1 MNIWTYVYAAA
12 ALIYSV
18 TFFYVLAKNP
28 YSLFNW
34 VLSLVFASLAVW
46 TAGDAFDSNSLV
58 SLSTSEF
65 IMKIQSIGWV
75 FYIFYLFLFILM
87 FTKNKSI
94 LGSPALYISGYLLS
108 FLFLLSAFSGRMIIY
123 GNRSEF
129 GFSGRWAA
137 TPDSYLFFGYY
148 LALFVV
154 VIILL
159 IRFRSGYVKK
169 SAYREITD
177 IMLVALVL
185 CVVVGTFTNVVFKF
199 MRIYSPFKIE
209 LIMLTFVYAIIYA
222 AEKYDILEITPA
234 RTADDLLETIDFGV
248 VLLTVDGIIAAENE
262 KAAAMEA
269 PPKGAEGMKLS
280 GVMDMPALEET
291 MRTGNASAC
300 EIKTTAAD
308 GRKLTLNASCVP
320 ALKDKKRVGYICVMN
335 DITDRKKAEAKL
347 VGTVDELRRSNADL
361 ENFAHIVAHDLREP
375 SRIVSLYLQR
385 FRGKM
390 KGRLSDEMEVCL
402 ETALEGAIKM
412 NDIIRGIFEYSRAEM
427 NEKPVV
433 VGLIGVLKEA
443 ALTLDLKINASKA
456 LIDLPEGENAV
467 LMGDATML
475 CQLFVNLIDNAIK
488 YSGPSRP
495 EITITTQR
503 EGGYVVVAV
512 EDNGMGI
519 DPRYREK
526 IFEMFARLHPR
537 GEYAGEGIG
546 LAMCRKI
553 AESHG
558 GRIWAEGRASGSGS
572 VFKVSL
578 PVAAEPGVGQ

>member
-12 ALIYSV
+12 TLIYGV

-28 YSLFNW
+28 YSLYNW
-34 VLSLVFASLAVW
+34 VLSFVFASLAVW
-46 TAGDAFDSNSLV
+46 TAGDAFNSNAII

-65 IMKIQSIGWV
+65 VMKIQSIGWV

-87 FTKNKSI
+87 FTKNRSVV
-94 LGSPALYISGYLLS
+94 GSPALYIAGYLLS
-108 FLFLLSAFSGRMIIY
+108 FVFLLSAFSGRMIIY

-129 GFSGRWAA
+129 GFSGRWAG
-137 TPDSYLFFGYY
+137 TPDTYLFFAYY
-148 LALFVV
+148 MALFVI

-159 IRFRSGYVKK
+159 VRFRSGYVKK

-177 IMLVALVL
+177 IMLTALVL

-199 MRIYSPFKIE
+199 MGIYSPFKIE
-209 LIMLTFVYAIIYA
+209 LIMLTFAYAIVYA

-234 RTADDLLETIDFGV
+234 KTADDLLESIDFGV

-262 KAAAMEA
+262 KAAAMKA
-269 PPKGAEGMKLS
+269 PPGGAEGMKLS
-280 GVMDMPALEET
+280 GVMDIPALEET

-300 EIKTTAAD
+300 EIKTTAVD
-308 GRKLTLNASCVP
+308 GRKLTLHASCVP
-320 ALKDKKRVGYICVMN
+320 ALKDKKRVGYICVLN
-335 DITDRKKAEAKL
+335 DITGRKRAESKL
-347 VGTVDELRRSNADL
+347 AGTVDELRRSNTDL

-385 FRGKM
+385 FRAKM
-390 KGRLSDEMEVCL
+390 KGRLSDEMGSCL
-402 ETALEGAIKM
+402 ETALEGALKM
-412 NDIIRGIFEYSRAEM
+412 NNIIRGIFEYARAER
-427 NEKPVV
+427 NEKPAM
-433 VGLIGVLKEA
+433 VGLLDVLKEA
-443 ALTLDLKINASKA
+443 VATLDIKINESKA
-456 LIDLPEGENAV
+456 IVELPEGETAV
-467 LMGDATML
+467 LTGDATML

-488 YSGPSRP
+488 YGGGSRP
-495 EITITTQR
+495 EIAISAHK
-503 EGGYVVVAV
+503 EGGFVVVSV

-519 DPRYREK
+519 EPRYREK

-537 GEYAGEGIG
+537 GEYPGEGIG

-558 GRIWAEGRASGSGS
+558 GSIRAEGREAGAGS

-578 PVAAEPGVGQ
+578 PMAADPGIRP